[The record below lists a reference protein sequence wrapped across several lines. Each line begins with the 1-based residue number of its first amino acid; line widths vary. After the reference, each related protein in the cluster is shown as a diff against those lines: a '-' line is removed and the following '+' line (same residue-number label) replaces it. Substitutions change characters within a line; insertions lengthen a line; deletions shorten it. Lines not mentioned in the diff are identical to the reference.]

1 MEEKSVK
8 RISNRMRIIS
18 FNVNGIRAIVKKGF
32 VDFLQKSKA
41 DILCLQEIKISHS
54 AREKEQFDFIG
65 YQEFW
70 HPAEK
75 PGYSGT
81 AILVKDSLSAEV
93 LPSLS
98 WDKEGRVLALDIG
111 RYYLVNIYFPNA
123 QDDLRRLAWKME
135 WNDKLLVYLKKLETK
150 KPVIVCG
157 DFNVAHQEIDLARP
171 KENVGSAGFSPQER
185 AWMDKF
191 LSSGFKDTFRE
202 LHPQKVQYS
211 WWSYRAAAR
220 ARNVGWRI
228 DYFCVSK
235 NIIKKIDQ
243 AFILDQ
249 VTGSDHCP
257 VGIELGA

>member
-150 KPVIVCG
+150 KPVVVCG

>member
-1 MEEKSVK
+1 
-8 RISNRMRIIS
+8 MRIIS

-32 VDFLQKSKA
+32 VDFLKKSKA
-41 DILCLQEIKISHS
+41 DFLCLQEIKISHS
-54 AREKEQFDFIG
+54 AREKEQFDFVG

-81 AILVKDSLSAEV
+81 AILVKDGIKVEL

-98 WDKEGRVLALDIG
+98 WDHEGRVLILDIG
-111 RYYLVNIYFPNA
+111 KYYLVNIYFPNA
-123 QDDLRRLAWKME
+123 QDDLRRLSWKME
-135 WNDKLLVYLKKLETK
+135 WNDKLLSYLKKLETK
-150 KPVIVCG
+150 KPLIVCG

-171 KENVGSAGFSPQER
+171 KENVGSAGFSPAER

-202 LHPQKVQYS
+202 LHPQKIQYS

-235 NIIKKIDQ
+235 NILKKIDQ

-249 VTGSDHCP
+249 ITGSDHCP
-257 VGIELGA
+257 VGIEVVV

>member
-1 MEEKSVK
+1 
-8 RISNRMRIIS
+8 MRIIS

-32 VDFLQKSKA
+32 VNFLRQSQA

-54 AREKEQFDFIG
+54 AREKEQFDFLG

-81 AILVKDSLSAEV
+81 AMLVKDGLSFDA
-93 LPSLS
+93 LPSLT
-98 WDKEGRVLALDIG
+98 WDHEGRVLTLDLG
-111 RYYLVNIYFPNA
+111 KYYLVNIYFPNA
-123 QDDLRRLAWKME
+123 QDDLRRLSWKME
-135 WNDKLLVYLKKLETK
+135 WNNKLLVYLKKLETK

-171 KENVGSAGFSPQER
+171 KENVGNAGFSPQER
-185 AWMDKF
+185 AWMDRF
-191 LSSGFKDTFRE
+191 LLNGFKDTFRE

-211 WWSYRAAAR
+211 WWSYRAGAR
-220 ARNVGWRI
+220 VRNVGWRI

-235 NIIKKIDQ
+235 NILKKIDQ

-249 VTGSDHCP
+249 VFGSDHCP
-257 VGIELGA
+257 VGIEVS

>member
-1 MEEKSVK
+1 
-8 RISNRMRIIS
+8 MRIIS

-32 VDFLQKSKA
+32 VNFLRQSQA

-54 AREKEQFDFIG
+54 AREKEQFDFLG

-81 AILVKDSLSAEV
+81 AMLVKDGLNFDA
-93 LPSLS
+93 LPSLT
-98 WDKEGRVLALDIG
+98 WDHEGRVLTLDLG
-111 RYYLVNIYFPNA
+111 KYYLVNIYFPNA
-123 QDDLRRLAWKME
+123 QDDLRRLSWKME
-135 WNDKLLVYLKKLETK
+135 WNNKLLVYLKKLETK

-171 KENVGSAGFSPQER
+171 KENVGNAGFSPQER
-185 AWMDKF
+185 AWMDRF
-191 LSSGFKDTFRE
+191 LLNGFKDTFRE

-211 WWSYRAAAR
+211 WWSYRAGAR
-220 ARNVGWRI
+220 VRNVGWRI

-235 NIIKKIDQ
+235 NILKKIDQ

-249 VTGSDHCP
+249 VFGSDHCP
-257 VGIELGA
+257 VGIEVS

>member
-1 MEEKSVK
+1 MSKLK
-8 RISNRMRIIS
+8 IIS

-32 VDFLQKSKA
+32 VDFLKKSQA
-41 DILCLQEIKISHS
+41 DFLCLQEIKISHS
-54 AREKEQFDFIG
+54 AREKEQFDFVG

-81 AILVKDSLSAEV
+81 AILVKDGLNV
-93 LPSLS
+93 KMLPSLT
-98 WDKEGRVLALDIG
+98 WDHEGRVLVLDIG
-111 RYYLVNIYFPNA
+111 KYYLVNIYFPNA
-123 QDDLRRLAWKME
+123 QDDLRRLTWKLE
-135 WNDKLLVYLKKLETK
+135 WNDKLLGYLKKLETK
-150 KPVIVCG
+150 KSVIVCG

-191 LSSGFKDTFRE
+191 LSSGLKDTFRE
-202 LHPQKVQYS
+202 LHPQKIQYS
-211 WWSYRAAAR
+211 WWSYRAGAR

-235 NIIKKIDQ
+235 NILKKIDQ

-249 VTGSDHCP
+249 VIGSDHCP
-257 VGIELGA
+257 VGIEIN

>member
-171 KENVGSAGFSPQER
+171 KENIGSAGFSPQER

>member
-1 MEEKSVK
+1 
-8 RISNRMRIIS
+8 MRIIS

-32 VDFLQKSKA
+32 VDFLKKSKA
-41 DILCLQEIKISHS
+41 DILCLQEIKISHI
-54 AREKEQFDFIG
+54 AREKEQFDFVG

-75 PGYSGT
+75 PGYSGA
-81 AILVKDSLSAEV
+81 AILVKDGLAVEV
-93 LPSLS
+93 LPSLA
-98 WDKEGRVLALDIG
+98 WDKEGRVLAIDLG
-111 RYYLVNIYFPNA
+111 KCFLVNIYFPNA
-123 QDDLRRLAWKME
+123 QDDLRRLSWKMD
-135 WNDKLLVYLKKLETK
+135 WNSKLLVYLKKLETK

-191 LSSGFKDTFRE
+191 LASGFKDTFRE
-202 LHPQKVQYS
+202 LHPQKIQYS
-211 WWSYRAAAR
+211 WWSYRAVAR
-220 ARNVGWRI
+220 SRNVGWRI

-235 NIIKKIDQ
+235 SILKKINQ

-249 VTGSDHCP
+249 ITGSDHCP
-257 VGIELGA
+257 VGIEINI

>member
-54 AREKEQFDFIG
+54 AREQEQFDFIG

-171 KENVGSAGFSPQER
+171 KENIGSAGFSPQER

>member
-1 MEEKSVK
+1 
-8 RISNRMRIIS
+8 MRIIS

-32 VDFLQKSKA
+32 VDFLKKSQA
-41 DILCLQEIKISHS
+41 DFLCLQEIKISHS
-54 AREKEQFDFIG
+54 AREKEQFDFVG

-81 AILVKDSLSAEV
+81 AILVKDGLSVEV

-98 WDKEGRVLALDIG
+98 WDKEGRVLAIDIG
-111 RYYLVNIYFPNA
+111 KYYLVNIYFPNA
-123 QDDLRRLAWKME
+123 QDDLRRLSWKME
-135 WNDKLLVYLKKLETK
+135 WNNKLLSYLKKFENK
-150 KPVIVCG
+150 KQIIVCG

-191 LSSGFKDTFRE
+191 LASGFKDTFRE
-202 LHPQKVQYS
+202 LHPKKIQYS

-235 NIIKKIDQ
+235 NILKKIDQ

-249 VTGSDHCP
+249 ITGSDHCP
-257 VGIELGA
+257 VGIEIEK

>member
-1 MEEKSVK
+1 MAKLK
-8 RISNRMRIIS
+8 IIS

-32 VDFLQKSKA
+32 VDFLKKSRA
-41 DILCLQEIKISHS
+41 DFLCLQEIKISHF

-81 AILVKDSLSAEV
+81 AILVKDGLNVEM
-93 LPSLS
+93 LPSLP
-98 WDKEGRVLALDIG
+98 WDHEGRVLVLDIG
-111 RYYLVNIYFPNA
+111 KYYLVNIYFPNA
-123 QDDLRRLAWKME
+123 QDDLRRLTWKLE
-135 WNDKLLVYLKKLETK
+135 WNDKLLGYLKKLDTK
-150 KPVIVCG
+150 KPLIVCG

-171 KENVGSAGFSPQER
+171 KENVRSAGFSPQER

-202 LHPQKVQYS
+202 LYPQKVQYS
-211 WWSYRAAAR
+211 WWSYRAGAR

-235 NIIKKIDQ
+235 NILKKIDQ

-257 VGIELGA
+257 VGIEID